1 MKKRKL
7 ILSLLFSGA
16 SLIVIAIII
25 YEAKSCQK
33 KKNNLIHEVE
43 IYNLADL
50 KTNPNF
56 KLQLSNEITKE
67 EILQAVIIATEF
79 DNLTEANDLIITINK
94 ATSQDNGAIDITARN
109 SKWVTGSVQF
119 EIPKINLYNLADL
132 KTNPNFKLQLSNKI
146 TKEEILQ
153 AVIIATEFNNLT
165 EANDLIITIN
175 KANSQDNGSIDITAR
190 NSKWVTGSVQFEIP
204 KINLYNLADLKT
216 NPNFNL
222 QLSNKITKEEILQAV
237 IIATEFNNLTE
248 ANDLIITINKANS
261 QDNGSIDITARNSK
275 WVTGSVQFEIPK
287 INLYNLADLKTNPNF
302 KLQLSNQ
309 TTKEEILQA
318 VIIATEFNNL
328 TEANDLIITI
338 NKANSQDNGAIDI
351 TARDSKWVTGSVQF
365 EIPKIN
371 LYNLADLK
379 TNPNFKL
386 QLSNKITKEEILQA
400 VISATSFESLNETD
414 DLIITINKAN
424 SQDNGAIDITARD
437 SKWVTG
443 SVQFEIPKI
452 NLYNLAD
459 LKNNSNFKLQPSNQ
473 ITKEEILQAVIS
485 ATEFNNLTEANDLII
500 TINKANSKD
509 NGSIDITARNSKWV
523 TGSVQFEIPKINLYN
538 LADLKTNPNF
548 KLQLSNQTTKEQVLQ
563 AVISA
568 TSFESL
574 NETDD
579 LIIGITKVNNIKDGS
594 IEITARNSKWV
605 TGGVNFIIPQTN
617 LYNLADLK
625 TNSNFKLDLNNNLNN
640 FDVLKSIH
648 MFFNDNSINENNDIA
663 ISINKSDYSKDGSV
677 IIKSKNYSELCTG
690 NVNFII
696 PKLKPFDMTLLDI
709 KYDQQWDINNSNT
722 NTLKN
727 YFLNLLHQITNNNLI
742 TIDNFDISISKP
754 SWIDM
759 GYINLSAKDD
769 NKYLINSYRIDIPK
783 TEKFDLA
790 KFSMNNISN
799 TYIEDGYSRLI
810 QKINEF
816 ASFQTEY
823 IRDYTIT
830 SQLGTIGKD
839 GYIKITT
846 KKGSLYLK
854 GEVILTIPANPKI
867 NLGSLK
873 IEDQDFTYD
882 DLSDEGKIVKLI
894 REKYNIN
901 EAKLGIDF
909 TIKQNTKQISDSNY
923 YNITIIAT
931 SDSNY
936 FTGQVT
942 INSTNYIKLDIS
954 NPTVDTDK
962 IKQIMKDYDHKDF
975 NDPYTSYGLIQRLFP
990 LNSPGGVGDTVASA
1004 SMPYYGIDGSV
1015 RITAKTESTK
1025 IKGSL
1030 TLRFEPWS
1038 PLNINDFDANIFSKL
1053 NVSNFGSND
1062 IINEFSKLLGT
1073 DNRGSI
1079 KEGTDFT
1086 FSKLGDRS
1094 IKITAVKN
1102 SKYITG
1108 EKIFDPN
1115 PPYNPYG

>member
-7 ILSLLFSGA
+7 ILSLLFSVT
-16 SLIVIAIII
+16 SLVVIAIII

-33 KKNNLIHEVE
+33 KKNNLIHKVE

-56 KLQLSNEITKE
+56 KLQLSNQITKE
-67 EILQAVIIATEF
+67 EILQAVISATEF
-79 DNLTEANDLIITINK
+79 NNLTEANDLIITINK
-94 ATSQDNGAIDITARN
+94 ANSQDNGAIDITARN
-109 SKWVTGSVQF
+109 SKWVTGSAQF

-132 KTNPNFKLQLSNKI
+132 KTNPNFKLQLSNQI
-146 TKEEILQ
+146 TKEEILQAVISATEFKGLTEANDLIITINKANSQDNGAIDITARNSKWVTGSAQFEIPKINLYNLADLKTNPNFKLQLSNQITKEEVLQ

-175 KANSQDNGSIDITAR
+175 KANSQDNGAIDITAR
-190 NSKWVTGSVQFEIP
+190 DSKWVTGS
-204 KINLYNLADLKT
+204 A
-216 NPNFNL
+216 
-222 QLSNKITKEEILQAV
+222 
-237 IIATEFNNLTE
+237 
-248 ANDLIITINKANS
+248 
-261 QDNGSIDITARNSK
+261 
-275 WVTGSVQFEIPK
+275 QFEIPK

-309 TTKEEILQA
+309 ITKEEILQA
-318 VIIATEFNNL
+318 VISATEFNNLTEANDLIITINKANSQDNGAIDITARDSKWVTGSAQFEIPKINLYNLADLKTNPNFKLQLSNQITKEEILQAVISATEFNNLTEANDLIITINKANSQDNGAIDITARDSKWVTGSVQFEIPKINLYNLADLKNNSNFKLQFSNQITKEEILQAVISATEFKGL

-386 QLSNKITKEEILQA
+386 QLSNQTSKEE
-400 VISATSFESLNETD
+400 
-414 DLIITINKAN
+414 
-424 SQDNGAIDITARD
+424 
-437 SKWVTG
+437 
-443 SVQFEIPKI
+443 
-452 NLYNLAD
+452 
-459 LKNNSNFKLQPSNQ
+459 
-473 ITKEEILQAVIS
+473 
-485 ATEFNNLTEANDLII
+485 
-500 TINKANSKD
+500 
-509 NGSIDITARNSKWV
+509 
-523 TGSVQFEIPKINLYN
+523 
-538 LADLKTNPNF
+538 
-548 KLQLSNQTTKEQVLQ
+548 VLQ

-605 TGGVNFIIPQTN
+605 TGSVNFIIPQTN

-640 FDVLKSIH
+640 FDVLKSIQ

-696 PKLKPFDMTLLDI
+696 PKLKPFDMALLDI
-709 KYDQQWDINNSNT
+709 KYDQQWDINDSD
-722 NTLKN
+722 TLKN

-742 TIDNFDISISKP
+742 TIDSFDISISKP
-754 SWIDM
+754 SWTNM

-799 TYIEDGYSRLI
+799 TDIEGEYSRLI
-810 QKINEF
+810 QKIDSF
-816 ASFQTEY
+816 ASFQTAY
-823 IRDYTIT
+823 KRDYTIT

-846 KKGSLYLK
+846 VKGSLYLK

-867 NLGSLK
+867 DLGSLK

-894 REKYNIN
+894 RKKYDIN
-901 EAKLGIDF
+901 EAKLGTDF
-909 TIKQNTKQISDSNY
+909 TIKQNTKQISKPNY

-936 FTGQVT
+936 FVGEVT

-954 NPTVDTDK
+954 KTEKNENE
-962 IKQIMKDYDHKDF
+962 IKKIMKDYDHKDF
-975 NDPYTSYGLIQRLFP
+975 NNPYTSYGLIQKLFP
-990 LNSPGGVGDTVASA
+990 LNSPGSIGDTNVSV

-1025 IKGSL
+1025 LEGSL

-1053 NVSNFGSND
+1053 KVENFGSND

-1073 DNRGSI
+1073 DSRGSI

-1086 FSKLGDRS
+1086 FSKMGDGR

-1108 EKIFDPN
+1108 EKIFDKN
-1115 PPYNPYG
+1115 PPYYQ